1 MKFSGIVLRLGFLFS
16 FAFLLFFG
24 GTKYTF
30 AYIIFDQSPV
40 DETFN
45 AAILNTPQFVSFG
58 CTAEL
63 NCKVSGQTVYDVG
76 VWIKKVGNP
85 AAIRL
90 QVANTWNDPTGGTSI
105 FSDSI
110 SVSSISDTTYNSKWD
125 VIALIL
131 SVPIGGVMSS
141 RYNAEDVCNNPP
153 HCMCHLHW

>member
-24 GTKYTF
+24 GIKSTF
-30 AYIIFDQSPV
+30 AYIIFDQSPI

-45 AAILNTPQFVSFG
+45 GTILNTPQFVSFG
-58 CTAEL
+58 CTAGL

-85 AAIRL
+85 SAIRL
-90 QVANTWNDPTGGTSI
+90 QVANTWNDPTGRTSI

-110 SVSSISDTTYNSKWD
+110 SASSISDTAYNLFWFHFPLGV
-125 VIALIL
+125 VI
-131 SVPIGGVMSS
+131 GNQ
-141 RYNAEDVCNNPP
+141 Y
-153 HCMCHLHW
+153 